1 MKTRLSNSRPTAAFT
16 LLEVV
21 IAITV
26 FTFIMISVLSCWRCV
41 VSGKMIAEEAAASA
55 QRSRIGIKTVVEAL
69 TCAQLSSQNIQFYG
83 FETDTT
89 GKFASLSLA
98 ARLPGDFPGS
108 GLYGDIV
115 LRRVTFDVE
124 KDADGIENLVMN
136 QSPLL
141 AVLDDQNTP
150 YSITLA
156 RDVNVF
162 MLEFW
167 STQDGEW
174 EVAWDPTN
182 QLPPM
187 VRVTLGC
194 GHSASNPDLP
204 YNLVCRTVAIP
215 SVSL

>member
-1 MKTRLSNSRPTAAFT
+1 MRTRLSTPRDVAAFT

-41 VSGKMIAEEAAASA
+41 VSGKMIAEEAAAAA
-55 QRSRIGIKTVVEAL
+55 QRSRIGIKTVAEAL

-89 GKFASLSLA
+89 SKFASLSLA

-115 LRRVTFDVE
+115 MRRVTFDVE
-124 KDADGIENLVMN
+124 KDTDGTENLVMN

-167 STQDGEW
+167 SVQNGEW

-204 YNLVCRTVAIP
+204 YELICRTVAIP

>member
-1 MKTRLSNSRPTAAFT
+1 MRTRLSTSRAVAAFT

-41 VSGKMIAEEAAASA
+41 VSGKMIAEDAAASA

-89 GKFASLSLA
+89 GKFASMSLA

-115 LRRVTFDVE
+115 MRRVTFDVE
-124 KDADGIENLVMN
+124 KDADGQQNLVMN

-141 AVLDDQNTP
+141 AVLDEQNTP

-194 GHSASNPDLP
+194 GHPANNPDVP
-204 YNLVCRTVAIP
+204 YDLICRTVAIP